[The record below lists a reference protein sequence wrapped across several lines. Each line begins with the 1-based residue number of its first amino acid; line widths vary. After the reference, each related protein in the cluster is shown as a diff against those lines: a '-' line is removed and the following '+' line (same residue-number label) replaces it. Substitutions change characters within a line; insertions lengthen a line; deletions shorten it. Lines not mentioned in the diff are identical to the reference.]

1 MRLLRSSSHAACS
14 NLYDAIP
21 LCPFSRSVGRWFD
34 EKFWKDSED
43 KSWSWGR
50 NCPRIAILIGFQ
62 YTSWIRGSNWP
73 KQHEL
78 SKKWPA
84 YGSQVVSVIPSHP
97 HRMIL
102 VAERRERDKGGHE
115 APVPSTKHHPERQRT
130 ARAAHDPRW
139 GWAVDGGW
147 VWGFSCEWYAI
158 VCYTI
163 YTVNPPK
170 RETLEKKIG
179 KDVLKW

>member
-34 EKFWKDSED
+34 EKNWKDSED

-50 NCPRIAILIGFQ
+50 NCPEDCD
-62 YTSWIRGSNWP
+62 SNWVSIYLLDSRIRP
-73 KQHEL
+73 KQHTNCRRNDQLGL
-78 SKKWPA
+78 SYP
-84 YGSQVVSVIPSHP
+84 IPIEWSWW
-97 HRMIL
+97 
-102 VAERRERDKGGHE
+102 RRERDMKGGHE

-130 ARAAHDPRW
+130 ARAAHDPRL
-139 GWAVDGGW
+139 GWAGLRLFLW
-147 VWGFSCEWYAI
+147 IICSYAI
-158 VCYTI
+158 QI
-163 YTVNPPK
+163 YTVNPQK
-170 RETLEKKIG
+170 ERLWMNLG